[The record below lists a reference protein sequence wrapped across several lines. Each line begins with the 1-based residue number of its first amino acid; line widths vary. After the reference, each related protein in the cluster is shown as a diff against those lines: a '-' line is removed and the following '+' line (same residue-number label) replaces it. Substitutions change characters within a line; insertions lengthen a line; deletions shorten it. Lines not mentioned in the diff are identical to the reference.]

1 MIKKLKILV
10 LLLIILLS
18 IGIVSASEDVN
29 ITDDNSNADML
40 KISDADNPIITDT
53 GSASHTVNQNNYG
66 NYFDNNGNLINSSL
80 NEGDAIYLDGSLSN
94 LKFNINKKVTIV
106 GTSTNNLKN
115 SMITLTSGASGS
127 SISNLNIA
135 NTKDETYGIFLNSAS
150 YCTIKDC
157 NIVNEGKSSY
167 CICIAN
173 GANYNNVTDNYLKE
187 TGITYGHGARS
198 TTPLL
203 VSGAHYNYLAN
214 NRVET
219 DDANGIYLSSY
230 PGGPLNGG
238 NSNFN
243 VIYNNTIHY
252 NVLPTSWSYGIQ
264 TIGNDNTI
272 ESNKIIGA
280 YRGISTA
287 GYRNIII
294 KNNVINLTGADYNN
308 PTVEIGG
315 EYGIVAS
322 YDSYVANNSITGAKV
337 ISTGAGI
344 SVIDNSVVEHNYVN
358 VISKGR
364 GIVAAGSNVVIR
376 YNVVFTDSGSGIYEK
391 DEGSGLLVK
400 GNNITSNSGVGILI
414 EKVSS
419 RRMPKDVTIVENNI
433 STNNKY
439 AIDASGVQAD
449 TSVIEDN
456 SVVGLINSPSGVIDT
471 SKPTYSFKGKTI
483 YITPENIRDYINDNG
498 GLTAEVNDNDIL
510 SFSGSFSNE
519 IIYVTKSVK
528 ITGNSPIFYNST
540 FKVTSGN
547 VLIENLT
554 IINKYAERVN
564 AWGIFINQAPGVR
577 IMNNNITVNDP
588 KAAYAIYVLESTD
601 IDVWNNYLASE
612 GDFLT
617 FTLLSYSSEG
627 CNFFNNTIQTIGT
640 GESYKFSPEQCID
653 GNELVINGRSYCL
666 DGNELVIDGNRY
678 CLDGNELSI
687 NGVSYCLD
695 GNELVID
702 GTSYCLDGNELVID
716 GIKYCLDGQEFSI
729 DGVKYCLDGGEFV
742 IDGTRYCL
750 DGNELSING
759 TKYPLSN
766 NEIVING
773 TKYCLDGQEVLID
786 GTRYCL
792 DGNELV
798 INGKSYCLDGQ
809 ELSINGIKYC
819 LDGQEFSIN
828 GIKYCL
834 DGNELSIDGTS
845 YCLDG
850 QEVVIDGTKYCLD
863 GNELVI
869 NGTTYCV
876 DGSEY
881 ASDGA
886 HVVSEIYRTYGI
898 LLLYSSNNL
907 ISENKVNV
915 TSKFDTK
922 YSNIGNESSQ
932 NSLVGIDLYYNC
944 HNNTVSNNIVSVK
957 GNDNFIYG
965 MGVLGYYTGHSAPGG
980 KGATGNSFIENEIT
994 LEGLY
999 CVEGII
1005 IGDEC
1010 EDTIV
1015 DNNMINI
1022 ESDCVAYG
1030 VYFEMSQKSSVTNNN
1045 LNLGSQVIYAVIGYD
1060 SNDNTIS
1067 GNDIRTVGN
1076 YAYGIL
1082 FSNGNGNIISKN
1094 RIYANSTGKK
1104 ITFINTDSL
1113 GYGNAGLYLKSN
1125 STNNLVENNEITTNK
1140 EYAILLDDEA
1150 INNVIVDNYLV
1161 GENNH
1166 GNNAVSNIKNNNVF
1180 DNYRY
1185 IANPTIYPVKVPYM
1199 GTATFTLE
1207 FGSDLDGAIVSF
1219 FDDGICFANST
1230 VLNGIASA
1238 TYKLDSNYK
1247 PAQYSSFS
1255 AKLSKENYKSSEYA
1269 LKLTILKGNLVVS
1282 VDDIYVEQGSKTNI
1296 IAKVCDELGNPIKGV
1311 TVEFNRMNSANKP
1324 TPIGTAITEDD
1335 GTATIAYTVPASLS
1349 VGAHTIVADANGI
1362 THYNGGNASSIMNVY
1377 QKISIANA
1385 KNYVV
1390 YYGNTISYAVK
1401 ILDANGKS
1409 VGKGVKVKF
1418 IVGDSVT
1425 TVKTLKSGIAY
1436 YNVNLPVGQ
1445 YKITIKSGLKK
1456 VSKTI
1461 LIKPTLFANDIYKKK
1476 TKYTNF
1482 SVKLVDKNGKI
1493 LKYKKVMFKFNNK
1506 KYKIKTNKKGIA
1518 TLSIKNLNVGKY
1530 KIYSSYG
1537 GCTIKNIIKIRK

>member
-344 SVIDNSVVEHNYVN
+344 SVIDNSVVEDNYVQ
-358 VISKGR
+358 VTLKGR

-376 YNVVFTDSGSGIYEK
+376 DNIVFTDSGSGIYEK

-400 GNNITSNSGVGILI
+400 GNNITSSSGVGILI
-414 EKVSS
+414 EKLSS
-419 RRMPKDVTIVENNI
+419 RRMPKNVTIVGNNI
-433 STNNKY
+433 STENKY
-439 AIDASGVQAD
+439 SIDASGVQED
-449 TSVIEDN
+449 TSLIEDN
-456 SVVGLINSPSGVIDT
+456 FVSGLINSPSGVIDT
-471 SKPTYSFKGKTI
+471 SKPTYIFKGKAI
-483 YITPENIRDYINDNG
+483 NITPENIRDYINDNG
-498 GLTAEVNDNDIL
+498 GLTSEVNDNDIL

-519 IIYVTKSVK
+519 IIYITKSIK
-528 ITGNSPIFYNST
+528 ITGDNPVFYNST

-588 KAAYAIYVLESTD
+588 KAAYAVYVLDSTD
-601 IDVWNNYLASE
+601 IDVWNNYLTSE

-640 GESYKFSPEQCID
+640 GENYKFSPEQCID

-678 CLDGNELSI
+678 CLDGQELSI

-716 GIKYCLDGQEFSI
+716 GTSYCLDGQEFSI
-729 DGVKYCLDGGEFV
+729 NGTRYCLDGAEFV
-742 IDGTRYCL
+742 IDGTKYCL

-759 TKYPLSN
+759 TPFTLSN

-773 TKYCLDGQEVLID
+773 TKYCLDGQEVIIN

-792 DGNELV
+792 DGAELV
-798 INGKSYCLDGQ
+798 VDGKYYCLDGQ

-819 LDGQEFSIN
+819 LDGQE
-828 GIKYCL
+828 
-834 DGNELSIDGTS
+834 
-845 YCLDG
+845 
-850 QEVVIDGTKYCLD
+850 VVIDGTRYCLD

-876 DGSEY
+876 DGSEP

-915 TSKFDTK
+915 TSKLEDK

-944 HNNTVSNNIVSVK
+944 HNNTVSNNKIFVK

-965 MGVLGYYTGHSAPGG
+965 MGVLGYYTGHSAPEGQ
-980 KGATGNSFIENEIT
+980 GATNNTFKENEIA

-1010 EDTIV
+1010 EDTII
-1015 DNNMINI
+1015 DSNMVNI
-1022 ESDCVAYG
+1022 KSDCVSYG
-1030 VYFEMSQKSSVTNNN
+1030 IYFEMSQKSYVTNND
-1045 LNLGSQVIYAVIGYD
+1045 LNLSSQVVYGIIGYD
-1060 SNDNTIS
+1060 SNDNTLYD
-1067 GNDIRTVGN
+1067 NDVRANAYYG
-1076 YAYGIL
+1076 YGIL
-1082 FSNGNGNIISKN
+1082 FSNGKNNLISKN
-1094 RIYANSTGKK
+1094 RINVNSTGES

-1113 GYGNAGLYLKSN
+1113 GYGNAGLYLKAN
-1125 STNNLVENNEITTNK
+1125 STNNIVENNEITTLK

-1150 INNVIVDNYLV
+1150 TNNVINNNYLV
-1161 GENNH
+1161 GENNY
-1166 GNNAVSNIKNNNVF
+1166 GNNAVSNLKDNDVS
-1180 DNYRY
+1180 DNYKF
-1185 IANPTIYPVKVPYM
+1185 IANPSISAINVPYL
-1199 GTATFTLE
+1199 GTGTFTLT

-1219 FDDGICFANST
+1219 FDADGICFANST
-1230 VLNGIASA
+1230 ISNGIASA
-1238 TYKLDSNYK
+1238 SFKFDSSYV

-1255 AKLSKENYKSSEYA
+1255 AKLSKENYKSSEYI
-1269 LKLTILKGNLVVS
+1269 LKLTILKGNFVVT
-1282 VDDIYVEQGSKTNI
+1282 VDAISVEQGSKANV
-1296 IAKVCDELGNPIKGV
+1296 IARVSDELGNPIKGAV
-1311 TVEFNRMNSANKP
+1311 VEFNRMNSANRA
-1324 TPIGTAITEDD
+1324 TPIGTAITNAEGIATLVYDVPTSLNI
-1335 GTATIAYTVPASLS
+1335 GT
-1349 VGAHTIVADANGI
+1349 HTIVADANGI
-1362 THYNGGNASSIMNVY
+1362 TNYNGANASSVMNVN
-1377 QKISIANA
+1377 KKVAITNA
-1385 KNYVV
+1385 RSYAV
-1390 YYGNTISYAVK
+1390 YYGSTVKYVVK
-1401 ILDANGKS
+1401 IVDANGKS
-1409 VGKGVKVKF
+1409 VGKGVVVKF
-1418 IVGDSVT
+1418 IIGDTVT
-1425 TVKTLKSGIAY
+1425 KVKTDKNGLAY
-1436 YNVNLPVGQ
+1436 CYVKLGVGT
-1445 YKITIKSGLKK
+1445 YKITTKCGIHK

-1461 LIKPTLFANDIYKKK
+1461 LFKPTLMANNVYKKK

-1493 LKYKKVMFKFNNK
+1493 LKYKKVKFKINNK
-1506 KYKIKTNKKGIA
+1506 IYKVKTNKKGIA
-1518 TLSIKNLNVGKY
+1518 TLTLKNLNVGKY

-1537 GCTIKNIIKIRK
+1537 GCAIKNIIKIRK